1 MKRHIITLS
10 ALVAATSLS
19 AHADNLTVNNH
30 DAEATAVQTVETSN
44 SDATEA
50 EQHQNKSKDTKIKYQ
65 HIDLDTDN
73 GVVSLAGSK
82 GFVIQSKKGDFV
94 FKPYML
100 VQTSGNFNWYDDE
113 GLDKAYNQDNVENS
127 GFAIPNAILGFTG
140 KAFGKI
146 SFNLSLNAAKSGG
159 NLLQQAWFDVAFK
172 KALQLRVGK
181 FKTPFS
187 HAYLTTLG
195 ETLFPQLPTS
205 LTTSTIMPYVLNA
218 VTPSMSTGFDLGVE
232 LHGVVKDR
240 FGYELGLFNGTG
252 SGVNTA
258 SKTLSDDWH
267 IPSLLYAG
275 RLTYMPWG
283 VMPSTQG
290 NPNLLHERKMLIGL
304 SGSMNVESESESTN
318 DARMGLEFAMLYNRW
333 YFAGEAYWMNVG
345 FTKRQKIS
353 EHYNYLGGYV
363 QAGYFVAPRVQ
374 LAARYDFMNRN
385 STSKDGFLNM
395 PAVGVNYFFKG
406 CNLKLQAMYQYIGR
420 TNHDNQLDR
429 DNDNLGLATHSA
441 TVQLQYCF

>member
-1 MKRHIITLS
+1 MNKTILS
-10 ALVAATSLS
+10 LAAFVAASTLTINAENVNTTDADS
-19 AHADNLTVNNH
+19 AN
-30 DAEATAVQTVETSN
+30 VETAQRPHKHRA
-44 SDATEA
+44 DE
-50 EQHQNKSKDTKIKYQ
+50 HRIKYAPV
-65 HIDLDTDN
+65 DLDTDN

-82 GFVIQSKKGDFV
+82 GFTIQTKKGDFI

-113 GLDKAYNQDNVENS
+113 GLDKAYNQDNVANS

-140 KAFGKI
+140 RAFNKV
-146 SFNLSLNAAKSGG
+146 SFNLSINAAKSGG
-159 NLLQQAWFDVAFK
+159 NLLQQAWFDVKFNNPV
-172 KALQLRVGK
+172 QLRVGK

-205 LTTSTIMPYVLNA
+205 LTTAVIMPYVLNA
-218 VTPSMSTGFDLGVE
+218 VTPSMSTGFDLGIE
-232 LHGVVKDR
+232 LHGVVNNK
-240 FGYELGLFNGTG
+240 FGYEVGLFNGTG
-252 SGVNTA
+252 SGVNVA
-258 SKTLSDDWH
+258 NKTLSDDWH

-283 VMPSTQG
+283 TMPSTQG
-290 NPNLLHERKMLIGL
+290 NPNLLHEKKMLIGL
-304 SGSMNVESESESTN
+304 SGSMNVESENESTN
-318 DARMGLEFAMLYNRW
+318 DARVGAEFAMIYNRL
-333 YFAGEAYWMNVG
+333 YLAGEMYWMNVG
-345 FTKRQKIS
+345 FTKRQKID

-374 LAARYDFMNRN
+374 VAARYDFMNRN

-406 CNLKLQAMYQYIGR
+406 CNHKLTSKFVFLANELNKV
-420 TNHDNQLDR
+420 TFLLTCQLV
-429 DNDNLGLATHSA
+429 NSSTKKL
-441 TVQLQYCF
+441 VPQKQKE